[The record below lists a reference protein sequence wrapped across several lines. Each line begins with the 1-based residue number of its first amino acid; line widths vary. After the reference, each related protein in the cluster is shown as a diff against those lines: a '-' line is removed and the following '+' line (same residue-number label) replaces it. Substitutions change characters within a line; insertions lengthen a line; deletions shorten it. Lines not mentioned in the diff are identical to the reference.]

1 MSSPK
6 NTYSLADITTL
17 ITDGKHGDCKNKND
31 SGYYFLSVKDIKEE
45 RLNYEKARQIEKI
58 DFDETDKRTNL
69 QPGDILFTNTG
80 TIGRMA
86 IAPDNEFTR
95 KTTFQKSVAI
105 IKPNKEIVFP
115 KYLFYLL
122 KKETKRLCI
131 FAEGTTQ
138 KNLLLKDL
146 RSFHI
151 GAIHKLDDQKTIA
164 HILGTLDEKI
174 ELNKKNNE
182 TLEGIAKA
190 LFKSWFLDFD
200 PVRAKVERRLTGL
213 PDEISDLFPDS
224 FEDSELGKIPK
235 DWKKVSISQF
245 VDIKSSKRVKMS
257 EYKNQGVPFYR
268 SKEIIQKASK
278 QSINT
283 EIFISNSQYESF
295 RQKHGAP
302 VEGDILLTSVGTLG
316 IPYLVREIDGKFYF
330 KDGNLT
336 WFTNFSKNLDSKYLF
351 YFLQSKEG
359 KRRINEISIG
369 STQAALTIEGLKSV
383 TITLPPLSIMKIF
396 SEITNSFLQKISI
409 NLEQTSVFEKIRDSI
424 LPKLFSGEISIPDA
438 EKMFEEVGI

>member
-1 MSSPK
+1 MNSER
-6 NTYSLADITTL
+6 ITKTL
-17 ITDGKHGDCKNKND
+17 EELCSVITDGSHRSPKSTEFGKPMA
-31 SGYYFLSVKDIKEE
+31 SVKDLTRNGI
-45 RLNYEKARQIEKI
+45 NYESSRKI
-58 DFDETDKRTNL
+58 SLEEFDSLKKSGCCPKIGDVLIAKDGNSALETVCVHNDEREVCL
-69 QPGDILFTNTG
+69 LS
-80 TIGRMA
+80 
-86 IAPDNEFTR
+86 
-95 KTTFQKSVAI
+95 SVAI
-105 IKPNKEIVFP
+105 FRTGEGLDPFYLRYFLESP
-115 KYLFYLL
+115 KTKYLL
-122 KKETKRLCI
+122 KGGYISGSAIPRVV
-131 FAEGTTQ
+131 
-138 KNLLLKDL
+138 LKDFKVL
-146 RSFHI
+146 PISLPS
-151 GAIHKLDDQKTIA
+151 KSEQKAIA
-164 HILGTLDEKI
+164 HILRTLDEKI

-359 KRRINEISIG
+359 KGRINEISIG
-369 STQAALTIEGLKSV
+369 STQAALTIEGLKSI
-383 TITLPPLSIMKIF
+383 TITLPPLSIMRIF
-396 SEITNSFLQKISI
+396 SEIINSLFQKISI
-409 NLEQTSVFEKIRDSI
+409 NLQDTSALEKIRDSI
-424 LPKLFSGEISIPDA
+424 LPKLMTGELKIPDA
-438 EKMFEEVGI
+438 EKIIEEVGI